1 MRNKIRPYLRFLIN
15 QNLVYFLI
23 FGVLIIV
30 SVIIVPLFI
39 SQIKQDAVNLE
50 KSKIEV
56 TSLLIKQRALQSV
69 IDENKDDIDKDLAL
83 VTALIPDE
91 EDFFTMIYSLD
102 RLSKATG
109 FTINNYTVNLVK
121 STGNKLSITV
131 TGEGGSDTFLEL
143 LKTYNFAGG
152 RLITAEKIGIDPL
165 QQAGISLDI
174 NFYNTKTTLE
184 NIEKLDYRGSIS
196 ELNKIRSK
204 IKFAIVNEA
213 APQQSS
219 VTTETPGSSGSTS
232 YPTKSTLF

>member
-174 NFYNTKTTLE
+174 NFYNTKTT
-184 NIEKLDYRGSIS
+184 
-196 ELNKIRSK
+196 
-204 IKFAIVNEA
+204 
-213 APQQSS
+213 
-219 VTTETPGSSGSTS
+219 
-232 YPTKSTLF
+232 